1 MTYDSTTCNC
11 FEVHKADSTKCVFK
25 PSKKG
30 LFYSSV
36 NNDIVLV
43 TTVEDK
49 ISKSTVREYSN
60 AKKACEL
67 QNIKICSSTQDMIN
81 YVDKNMILNC
91 LMTRQEIIKERA
103 FLGQILDH

>member
-1 MTYDSTTCNC
+1 VKKKYHLTYDSTACDC
-11 FEVHKADSTKCVFK
+11 FEVHKADGAKFVFK

-49 ISKSTVREYSN
+49 INKYIVREYLN
-60 AKKACEL
+60 AKTTREL
-67 QNIKICSSTQDMIN
+67 QNIIGRPSTQDLIN
-81 YVDKNMILNC
+81 DI
-91 LMTRQEIIKERA
+91 ERT
-103 FLGQILDH
+103 